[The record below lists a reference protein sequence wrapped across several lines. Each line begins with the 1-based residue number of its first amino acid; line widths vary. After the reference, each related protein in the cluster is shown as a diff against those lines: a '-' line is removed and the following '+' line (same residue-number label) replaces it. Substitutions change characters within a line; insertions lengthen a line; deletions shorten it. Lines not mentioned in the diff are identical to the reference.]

1 MSFKGQVTEQT
12 TLKWSIARSWTKDHM
27 IVKLLRDYLE
37 EQRYLE
43 NTTEDP
49 LRVKTVLER
58 FTVLFLYLS
67 KKVYI

>member
-1 MSFKGQVTEQT
+1 
-12 TLKWSIARSWTKDHM
+12 M

-67 KKVYI
+67 KKVYF